1 VDNFGR
7 TANDSQQHGVMSKLL
22 GAATARTR
30 TLDPRL
36 LIGVLLVVASV
47 AGVYTV
53 VTSADRSAT
62 VYLAREALLPGVR
75 ISPDDLVE
83 SGVKDDETA
92 KLYLAPG
99 DLPAAGLVVIRTVA
113 AGELVPRSALG
124 DPAGLRLTSVVVTVD
139 GQLGAAVGPGSIVDL
154 WAAAVEDG
162 ERIPT
167 PDVIV
172 PGAVVVRLLASESI
186 VAGRQTTAVEVLVP
200 RDRTARLLE
209 ALANGDAMSVVAAD
223 LPAGG

>member
-1 VDNFGR
+1 VG
-7 TANDSQQHGVMSKLL
+7 
-22 GAATARTR
+22 
-30 TLDPRL
+30 
-36 LIGVLLVVASV
+36 
-47 AGVYTV
+47 
-53 VTSADRSAT
+53 
-62 VYLAREALLPGVR
+62 
-75 ISPDDLVE
+75 DLVE
-83 SGVKDDETA
+83 TGLPDDETA
-92 KLYLAPG
+92 ALYLDG
-99 DLPAAGLVVIRTVA
+99 IPAGGLVVVRTVS

-124 DPAGLRLTSVVVTVD
+124 DAAGLRLTSVVVTVD
-139 GQLGAAVGPGSIVDL
+139 GQLGAAVGPGSIVDV